1 MKDSKVKSLIVYS
14 SPAGTTRHVAKVME
28 KKLKEQ
34 GYEPDLFDLGRKDD
48 GMQLRSEFKDG
59 IKDCCLW
66 IGSPVYAGHA
76 LPSIMQFISELP
88 LGKGNCAVPFA
99 TWGAVTSG
107 VALSEM
113 GTMLSEKGYTVLG
126 AAKVGA
132 VHSMMWES
140 KDPLGGGHPD
150 AEDDQ
155 MMEKLVQ
162 DVCTKLKADSVRS
175 LSLESL
181 NYQPQEVQEWLQTV
195 NIEAAKTMLPPL
207 QLAEDACTK
216 CGICE
221 KECPAFAITL
231 DPYPRFGDTCILCYN
246 CVRFCEEGA
255 IKSDLSQIEGMLKGK
270 AAQNPERPLFQVF
283 V

>member
-1 MKDSKVKSLIVYS
+1 M
-14 SPAGTTRHVAKVME
+14 RVM
-28 KKLKEQ
+28 
-34 GYEPDLFDLGRKDD
+34 RS
-48 GMQLRSEFKDG
+48 LRS
-59 IKDCCLW
+59 CSL
-66 IGSPVYAGHA
+66 
-76 LPSIMQFISELP
+76 LPSCRS
-88 LGKGNCAVPFA
+88 GKGNSAVPFV

-113 GTMLSEKGYTVLG
+113 GAMLSEKGYTVLG

-150 AEDDQ
+150 AGDDQ
-155 MMEKLVQ
+155 MMEKLVE
-162 DVCTKLKADSVRS
+162 DVSTKLTAGPVRS
-175 LSLESL
+175 LPLEAL
-181 NYQPQEVQEWLQTV
+181 NYQPQEVQEWLQKV

-207 QLAEDACTK
+207 QLDEAACTK
-216 CGICE
+216 CAVCE

-231 DPYPRFGDTCILCYN
+231 DPYPRFGDACILCYN
-246 CVRFCEEGA
+246 CVRLCEEGA

-270 AAQNPERPLFQVF
+270 AAQNPERPLSQVF

>member
-1 MKDSKVKSLIVYS
+1 MTERKRSSWIVYA
-14 SPAGTTRHVAKVME
+14 SPAGTTRHIAQVVGKQLE
-28 KKLKEQ
+28 KL
-34 GYEPDLFDLGRKDD
+34 GHEPALFDLGKKDD
-48 GMQLRSEFKDG
+48 GLQLRLQLKDG
-59 IKDCCLW
+59 INDCCLW

-76 LPSIMQFISELP
+76 LPSIMQFIADL
-88 LGKGNCAVPFA
+88 LVGKENAAVPFV

-107 VALSEM
+107 AALPEM
-113 GTMLSEKGYTVLG
+113 GTMLSQKGYTVLG

-150 AEDDQ
+150 VQDDQ
-155 MMEKLVQ
+155 MMEKLVE
-162 DVCTKLKADSVRS
+162 DVCTKLTGAPVTS
-175 LSLESL
+175 LPLETL

-207 QLAEDACTK
+207 QLSEAVCTK

-221 KECPAFAITL
+221 NECPTFAIAL
-231 DPYPRFGDTCILCYN
+231 DPYPRFGDACILCYN
-246 CVRFCEEGA
+246 CVRLCEEGA

-270 AAQNPERPLFQVF
+270 VVQNPERPLSQVF
-283 V
+283 I